1 MIRVTQ
7 PCLGGAGAVAAV
19 GCVVVPTDSP
29 EGLITAAPWQ
39 TGKSS
44 PSIPGGAE
52 HPWLIL

>member
-7 PCLGGAGAVAAV
+7 PCLGGAGAVAVV
-19 GCVVVPTDSP
+19 GCAVVPTDSP